1 MVLSIGYLPWL
12 VTLNIEH
19 NGNIFN
25 AGGAW
30 ETEGGGIRVGTS
42 RRAAM
47 TEPWFCE
54 REPALAVSPHAGNSP
69 WRKKGK
75 GRERAAGRGQVPA
88 GERERRAGLTPPA
101 LLRFPR

>member
-19 NGNIFN
+19 NKNKFN
-25 AGGAW
+25 SAAAG
-30 ETEGGGIRVGTS
+30 EIEGGGIRVGTS
-42 RRAAM
+42 RRAAV
-47 TEPWFCE
+47 TGPWSCE

-69 WRKKGK
+69 WRKKGN
-75 GRERAAGRGQVPA
+75 GRERAAGRGRVPA

-101 LLRFPR
+101 LLRFP